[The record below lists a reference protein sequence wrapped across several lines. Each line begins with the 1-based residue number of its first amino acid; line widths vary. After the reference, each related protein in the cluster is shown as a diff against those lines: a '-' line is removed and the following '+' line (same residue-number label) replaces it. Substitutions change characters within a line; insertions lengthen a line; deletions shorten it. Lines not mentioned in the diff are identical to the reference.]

1 MDSPG
6 GDRWGTDC
14 TDGVGQGVKE
24 EPAIS
29 EQLRWMMNDE

>member
-1 MDSPG
+1 MDSPD
-6 GDRWGTDC
+6 GDRWG

-29 EQLRWMMNDE
+29 EQLR